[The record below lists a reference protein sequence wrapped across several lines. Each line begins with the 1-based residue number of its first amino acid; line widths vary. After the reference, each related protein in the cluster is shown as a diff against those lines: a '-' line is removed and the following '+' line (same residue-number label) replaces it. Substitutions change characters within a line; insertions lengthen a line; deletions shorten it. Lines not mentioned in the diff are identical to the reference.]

1 MLFFFLL
8 RKWKRLNL
16 ALKEMKESAKASG
29 LRVKDGLEAGP
40 VQEPLPITSEV
51 DWARLRK
58 ALPDVA
64 V

>member
-1 MLFFFLL
+1 
-8 RKWKRLNL
+8 
-16 ALKEMKESAKASG
+16 MKESAKASG